1 MITDYADLL
10 VTAGEYVGRNDFAN
24 LFQRFVGLAELKI
37 NRQIRVAEME
47 SIAAVTVTDGVG
59 PLPEGFLEARSVQTG
74 SGRVI
79 RSYSIQALEQSVRGC
94 REVPFAFAIQ
104 GRNVIVRPVWSGNL
118 QFDYYQKIP
127 SLTPANPSNW
137 LLETASDVY
146 LYAVVEE
153 ISIWAKDAAGATAA
167 AGIKSQALAD
177 LRSDDERARFGQNK
191 VRIGGVT
198 P

>member
-1 MITDYADLL
+1 LL
-10 VTAGEYVGRNDFAN
+10 SAFGYGAGCEIRWPKRLREPVSG
-24 LFQRFVGLAELKI
+24 FVELAELKI

-47 SIAAVTVTDGVG
+47 SSAAVTVTDGVG
-59 PLPEGFLEARSVQTG
+59 PLPEDFLEARSVQTG

-79 RSYSIQALEQSVRGC
+79 HSYSIQALEQSVRGC

-146 LYAVVEE
+146 LLCGSRRNLDMGERRSRCHSRSRYQV
-153 ISIWAKDAAGATAA
+153 AGTC
-167 AGIKSQALAD
+167 GFSLD
-177 LRSDDERARFGQNK
+177 
-191 VRIGGVT
+191 
-198 P
+198 